1 MQEVTL
7 ALAVLIGAG
16 FMMAKL
22 GQFVRLP
29 SVTGY
34 ICAGLLLGPSGL
46 NLVKVEDLG
55 PKLEHFTQ
63 IALMLI
69 AFGIG
74 EHLELKR
81 LRQIMKSV
89 GLIGLFETSGA
100 FLLVSLGTFMVAR
113 MTNLG
118 EAGWV
123 MKDYLVLAILLGA
136 VSVATAPAATL
147 HVMRELKAAGPFTST
162 LMAVVA
168 VDDGLAIMIFGIAV
182 TAAHHIVGG
191 GTETI
196 LNAIAGSFAEITCSL
211 LMGVMAGLLI
221 DFVVHRLKDRGEML
235 TAGLMILLLC
245 GEGTRLLNFSP
256 LLAGM
261 AAGFTIVNQDRR
273 DVRVFR
279 TINSFEPPIY
289 VLFFTLAG
297 AHLHVSALAA
307 AGWIGLVYFLL
318 RSLGKFFGARIGAV
332 LAKAPLHVR
341 RYLGLALVPQAGVA
355 IGLIFLIKGDAS
367 INEYS
372 SVIIPV
378 VLAAVVLSE
387 LSGPVCAR
395 FAVEK
400 AGETACEPVITRWSK
415 STLRKHF
422 SDKNGDKRL
431 QMAPWAWEPLK
442 PAPIPNGAVI
452 FGVSRLENV
461 AGLAR
466 IATLMAHYHRAR
478 PLAVRVAIPTPSES
492 GSDQHQMILRL
503 LEMAQTEV
511 RELGYEMNLEIVH
524 ARDIA
529 SGILEAARKEMAYG
543 IVLGHPLK
551 HTAQEFQRVV
561 EAVAS
566 KAPCQ
571 VIVVRFAEI
580 LHTERILIPVTEP
593 WEFDVIR
600 SVLCSFSEVGRHK
613 ITILRL
619 MSSDSPEEALD
630 EAEEEMLGWTEI
642 ANIATQVE
650 CHAAASE
657 SHLETILHEA
667 GDHDLIVMAVPQP
680 GRLQR
685 IFFGSL
691 CGDVAQCCNKT
702 MLMVYH
708 SGG

>member
-1 MQEVTL
+1 MQGVTL
-7 ALAVLIGAG
+7 ALALLIGAG

-22 GQFVRLP
+22 GQFFRLP

-46 NLVKVEDLG
+46 NLVKVADLG

-74 EHLELKR
+74 EHLEMKR
-81 LRQIMKSV
+81 LRHIMKSV

-100 FLLVSLGTFMVAR
+100 FLLVALGTFMVAR
-113 MTNLG
+113 MTNIG

-147 HVMRELKAAGPFTST
+147 HVMRELKATGPFTST

-168 VDDGLAIMIFGIAV
+168 VDDGLAIIFFSMAV

-196 LNAIAGSFAEITCSL
+196 LSAVAGSFAEITCSL

-221 DFVVHRLKDRGEML
+221 DFVVNKLKDRGEML

-279 TINSFEPPIY
+279 TINAFEPPIY

-297 AHLHVSALAA
+297 AHLHISALAT

-318 RSLGKFFGARIGAV
+318 RSLGKFFGANIGAL
-332 LAKAPLHVR
+332 LAEAPSHVR

-355 IGLIFLIKGDAS
+355 IGLIFLIEGDAG

-372 SVIIPV
+372 SVIIPA

-395 FAVEK
+395 VAVEK
-400 AGETACEPVITRWSK
+400 TGEAACEGVTRAC
-415 STLRKHF
+415 R
-422 SDKNGDKRL
+422 
-431 QMAPWAWEPLK
+431 
-442 PAPIPNGAVI
+442 
-452 FGVSRLENV
+452 
-461 AGLAR
+461 
-466 IATLMAHYHRAR
+466 
-478 PLAVRVAIPTPSES
+478 
-492 GSDQHQMILRL
+492 
-503 LEMAQTEV
+503 
-511 RELGYEMNLEIVH
+511 
-524 ARDIA
+524 
-529 SGILEAARKEMAYG
+529 
-543 IVLGHPLK
+543 
-551 HTAQEFQRVV
+551 
-561 EAVAS
+561 
-566 KAPCQ
+566 
-571 VIVVRFAEI
+571 
-580 LHTERILIPVTEP
+580 
-593 WEFDVIR
+593 
-600 SVLCSFSEVGRHK
+600 
-613 ITILRL
+613 
-619 MSSDSPEEALD
+619 
-630 EAEEEMLGWTEI
+630 
-642 ANIATQVE
+642 
-650 CHAAASE
+650 
-657 SHLETILHEA
+657 
-667 GDHDLIVMAVPQP
+667 
-680 GRLQR
+680 
-685 IFFGSL
+685 
-691 CGDVAQCCNKT
+691 
-702 MLMVYH
+702 
-708 SGG
+708 